1 MAVLTEF
8 NGLKPSI
15 PSLSQCKGELQ
26 SYYGELNLYGS
37 GRT

>member
-15 PSLSQCKGELQ
+15 PSLSQGKGELQ